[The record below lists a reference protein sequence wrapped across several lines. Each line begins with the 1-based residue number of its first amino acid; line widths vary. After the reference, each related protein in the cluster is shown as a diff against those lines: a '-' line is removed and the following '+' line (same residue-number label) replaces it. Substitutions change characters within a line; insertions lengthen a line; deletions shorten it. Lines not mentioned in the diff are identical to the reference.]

1 MFSIFSDHFSIPG
14 MGIQPEFFIHLI
26 SMSGL
31 LIAFLTYLDKR
42 DKRKKK

>member
-1 MFSIFSDHFSIPG
+1 MTPYETIMVIFGTSG
-14 MGIQPEFFIHLI
+14 LLI